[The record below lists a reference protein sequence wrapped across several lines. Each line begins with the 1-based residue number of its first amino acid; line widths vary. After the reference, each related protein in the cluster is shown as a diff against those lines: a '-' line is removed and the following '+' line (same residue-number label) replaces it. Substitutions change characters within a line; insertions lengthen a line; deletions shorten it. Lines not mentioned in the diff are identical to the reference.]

1 MFYKG
6 CVIIA
11 FYHLCYCFK
20 SRSQHTIA
28 TVKLHT
34 TEVCSA
40 KKKQKKPSTG
50 NAVRD
55 VYNVKRSNM
64 HIHTRAHEKD
74 MHIIVTSQKQQ
85 NKLLWHSLWP
95 LLENIWF
102 NQWPL
107 WACEL
112 FYRTPPKVVANYN
125 VMLVIVYSTSALW
138 CYKAGV
144 GALYSHRKECTPA
157 VVYVVLVQVTTGA
170 LLHTLKSLQ
179 VIFTLCFSSRKKT
192 ITGSFEGGI
201 LMLPV
206 HAHV

>member
-1 MFYKG
+1 M
-6 CVIIA
+6 
-11 FYHLCYCFK
+11 
-20 SRSQHTIA
+20 
-28 TVKLHT
+28 
-34 TEVCSA
+34 
-40 KKKQKKPSTG
+40 
-50 NAVRD
+50 
-55 VYNVKRSNM
+55 
-64 HIHTRAHEKD
+64 
-74 MHIIVTSQKQQ
+74 
-85 NKLLWHSLWP
+85 
-95 LLENIWF
+95 
-102 NQWPL
+102 
-107 WACEL
+107 
-112 FYRTPPKVVANYN
+112 ANYN

-170 LLHTLKSLQ
+170 LLHALKTLQ